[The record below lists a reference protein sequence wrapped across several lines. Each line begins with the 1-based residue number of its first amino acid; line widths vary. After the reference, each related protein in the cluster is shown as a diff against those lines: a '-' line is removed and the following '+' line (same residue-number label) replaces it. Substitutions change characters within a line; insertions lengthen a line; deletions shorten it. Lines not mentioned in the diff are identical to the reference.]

1 MSKCILVINPGS
13 TSTKIAVFRGTEK
26 VFDETLR
33 HSREELAPF
42 HWVME
47 QVDFRR
53 AVIEQALAA
62 HDFDTAQL
70 DGICARGGQLPPCE
84 SGTYLVEQR
93 MVDYMYTI
101 KHAAHASNL
110 GCVLALELAQP
121 LHIPAFIC
129 DPVSVDEMTEEAR
142 ITGLPEIRR
151 TMLGHALNCRAMA
164 RRCAEEVLHKPLEDC
179 RLIVLHLGGGA
190 SARLFIGGKMVD
202 GVRDDEWMFAP
213 ERFGGAS
220 LQPVVRLCYSGKYT
234 EKEMTDFIRG
244 KGGLVA
250 YLGTADAREVEKR
263 IADGDAQA
271 KLIYDGMLY
280 SAARAIG
287 GLAAAADGQVDRVIL
302 TGGIAHSKYVA
313 AYLTK
318 KLSFIAP
325 VEIMPGEFELE
336 ALAAGACRVLEGQER
351 PKHLALPDAQA

>member
-1 MSKCILVINPGS
+1 MDKRVLVINPGS
-13 TSTKIAVFRGTEK
+13 TSTKLALFCGTEK
-26 VFDETLR
+26 VFDKTLR
-33 HSREELAPF
+33 HSREDLQSFA
-42 HWVME
+42 WVME
-47 QVDFRR
+47 QADFRQK
-53 AVIEQALAA
+53 AIEQALAEQQV
-62 HDFDTAQL
+62 DMTAL
-70 DGICARGGQLPPCE
+70 DAVCARGGQLPYCAA
-84 SGTYLVEQR
+84 GTYQVDQD
-93 MVDYMYTI
+93 MVDFMYTVRD
-101 KHAAHASNL
+101 AAHASNL
-110 GCVLALELAQP
+110 GCVLALRIARP
-121 LHIPAFIC
+121 LGIPAFIC
-129 DPVSVDEMTEEAR
+129 DPVTVDEMTDEAR
-142 ITGLPEIRR
+142 MSGLPELPRMM
-151 TMLGHALNCRAMA
+151 TGHALNCRAMA
-164 RRCAEEVLHKPLEDC
+164 MRCASEVLHKPLADC
-179 RLIVLHLGGGA
+179 RLIVLHLGGGG

-271 KLIYDGMLY
+271 KLVYDGMLY

-351 PKHLALPDAQA
+351 PKHFALPDAQA